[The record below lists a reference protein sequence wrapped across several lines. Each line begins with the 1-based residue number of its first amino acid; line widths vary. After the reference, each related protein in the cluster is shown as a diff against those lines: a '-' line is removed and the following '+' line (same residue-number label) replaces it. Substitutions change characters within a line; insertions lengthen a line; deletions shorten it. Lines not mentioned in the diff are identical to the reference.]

1 MTYQTQQL
9 TTEFEKQSQYIVSL
23 LAELQ
28 EKDSA
33 LLALGEELQHY
44 KQELENI
51 KSQNVQEEK
60 KELTVEDAGQKEDE
74 REEIF
79 GPQPSE
85 EKLET
90 VTCNAEGRTSVS
102 DNKAPWSGEQHAGS
116 VKSDK
121 TQSDHVRVETVVG
134 QAEVITDMAIE
145 QKERTLDSS
154 TSKVRSPFVHSE
166 EERHE
171 VTVGPAALPSSAETR
186 SPAGL
191 YEITT
196 ETQHSEDEKSC
207 DEGHLEGQ
215 DAMNEEEQIV
225 ESEIN
230 YLQQQVG
237 FTYNNFI

>member
-33 LLALGEELQHY
+33 LLALREELQHY
-44 KQELENI
+44 KLENI
-51 KSQNVQEEK
+51 KSQNVQEEN
-60 KELTVEDAGQKEDE
+60 KELTAEDAGQKEDE

-90 VTCNAEGRTSVS
+90 VTCDAEGRTSVS

-121 TQSDHVRVETVVG
+121 SDHVQVETVFS
-134 QAEVITDMAIE
+134 QAEVTTDVAVE

-154 TSKVRSPFVHSE
+154 TSKVRSPYVHSE
-166 EERHE
+166 EECDE

-186 SPAGL
+186 SPPGL

-196 ETQHSEDEKSC
+196 ETQHSEDEKIC
-207 DEGHLEGQ
+207 DEGNLEGE
-215 DAMNEEEQIV
+215 DAMNEEEQIA

-237 FTYNNFI
+237 LTYNNFI

>member
-33 LLALGEELQHY
+33 LFALGEELQHY

-51 KSQNVQEEK
+51 NSQNVQEEK
-60 KELTVEDAGQKEDE
+60 KELTVEDAGQKGDE

-79 GPQPSE
+79 GPQASE

-90 VTCNAEGRTSVS
+90 VTCDAEGRTSVH
-102 DNKAPWSGEQHAGS
+102 DNKGS

-121 TQSDHVRVETVVG
+121 TQSDHVRVETVFG
-134 QAEVITDMAIE
+134 QAEVTTDVAIE
-145 QKERTLDSS
+145 QKERTLDLS
-154 TSKVRSPFVHSE
+154 TSKVRNPFVHSE
-166 EERHE
+166 EEHDE
-171 VTVGPAALPSSAETR
+171 VTIGPAALPSSAETR
-186 SPAGL
+186 SPTGL

-196 ETQHSEDEKSC
+196 QTEYSEDDKSC
-207 DEGHLEGQ
+207 DEGNLEGE
-215 DAMNEEEQIV
+215 DATNEEEQRA
-225 ESEIN
+225 ESEIT
-230 YLQQQVG
+230 YLQLQVG